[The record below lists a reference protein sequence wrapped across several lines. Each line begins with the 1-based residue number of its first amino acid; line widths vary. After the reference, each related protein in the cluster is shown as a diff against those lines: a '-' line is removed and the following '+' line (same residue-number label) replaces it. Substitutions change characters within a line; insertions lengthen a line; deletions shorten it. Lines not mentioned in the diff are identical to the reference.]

1 MALPPQNAVAW
12 KVCIELLHI
21 LALFSTLY
29 RLHYRWKAQ
38 HLWWDDYMVTVPLV
52 VDFLYSVLVLVRF
65 QDPVR
70 PHPNPA
76 IGSYW
81 LSTFLFLVVLWSTRI
96 VLSLSLARVF
106 PSGHF
111 GRYVGLGLAI
121 AFALTFLSAVLVTAL
136 TCTTMGFVTPKDA
149 RCIRGIAGYNVKALY
164 LPFTDYISDVLLIVS
179 AVGLLW
185 KTRLRPRE
193 RFLILIIF
201 SASFLT
207 LLSAVVFTIASFAN
221 VKLGPHTRFLFGM
234 FASLEV
240 SPPLIYVGNGF
251 QVTKIEQV
259 AISLLVCNLAVV
271 IAGVYRALRNHVPS
285 AFDATGDEATG
296 SRQREGEPS
305 LPSQMTFT
313 EISTEYYQS
322 SGSGISSKNG
332 TPIASDHD
340 YSTRTAPAQSH
351 SLLDSR

>member
-240 SPPLIYVGNGF
+240 
-251 QVTKIEQV
+251 